1 MDPREGRAVRY
12 IFGDFVLSP
21 SEQRLWRADTV
32 VRLGGRPMAI
42 LTALVERAGQV
53 VDKEDLTRR
62 AWPRTTVDESN
73 LKVNIAAIRRA
84 LDERDPERRF
94 IATVSGHGY
103 RFVAPV
109 DVAPIVPPI
118 VPPVPIPAAARRHNL
133 PRPTDLLGRSEDLAE
148 ISTHVLQR
156 PLITI
161 TGPGGVGKTS
171 LAVALGH
178 GVVEQ
183 FRDGVWMVDLCV
195 VDSDRYLASALAQE
209 MGMAIHADDPQAAL
223 AAVLA
228 ERQCL
233 LVLDGCENSLDQAA
247 RLATL
252 LATAAPRTH
261 VLATSR
267 EPLRVAGEGVHP
279 LRPLAVPA
287 ADGTPAAR
295 DVLTIPAVALFVA
308 RASAAAPGF
317 DVRDDDAPALVEIC
331 RRLDGLPLALEL
343 AATRVGAFGPRG
355 LLRVLSERLDI
366 LDDGRRA
373 GHPRHRG
380 LTATLDWSYG
390 LLSEEEQAL
399 FRRLSVF
406 HGVFPLDAALAVGG
420 TECRGRRISHLADLV
435 AKSLVVAIPGPSSRY
450 HLLDTTRD
458 YGLQRLAESHEGDAV
473 RQRHA
478 EFCLAQC
485 RDASGRKGVP
495 PAADPPEDLV
505 TLVHNVRAA
514 LDWCLTDRRDPALGR
529 TLAAAALAVWDTLS
543 LLQERIEASERA
555 LATIAPADGPED
567 RDEIAL
573 RASLA
578 AALLQVEGPSARIA
592 ELWRGALARAERLSD
607 LDGQLRALWGLCDFE
622 TWTGDHRA
630 ALALT
635 TRIGTLAAAG
645 GDRAAGAAVD
655 RPAATALR
663 YLGRLDE
670 AREAADRLLARAARR
685 DGPGRRLEDHGL
697 VAARGTL
704 ANVLWLQGRPDHAV
718 AAARRALAEAEA
730 GGQAFALTNALA
742 HTVIPIALHG
752 GDLDEAERG
761 LARLGDHVAHHAMRI
776 WRVIADGLEAIVSL
790 RRGDA
795 GGLHR
800 LEDALVEMGEIGFRM
815 RRPAYLGS
823 LASGLA
829 AHGRLPD
836 ALSRIDAALAAAEQG
851 GEAWCRPELLR
862 IRGEIRLAS
871 AGHAGASDAARHF
884 RQAMD
889 LAGRQGAAMWHLRAA
904 MSLAAL
910 DERYGGRAA
919 LAVILGNF
927 DAALDTPDLRAAR
940 ARLAGE
946 ADIGK
951 DGPVSLA

>member
-1 MDPREGRAVRY
+1 ME
-12 IFGDFVLSP
+12 
-21 SEQRLWRADTV
+21 
-32 VRLGGRPMAI
+32 I
-42 LTALVERAGQV
+42 LTALVERAGLV
-53 VDKEDLTRR
+53 VSKEDLNKR

-84 LDERDPERRF
+84 LEGLEPETHF
-94 IATVSGHGY
+94 IATVSGQGY

-109 DVAPIVPPI
+109 DVAAR
-118 VPPVPIPAAARRHNL
+118 PIPAAARRHNL
-133 PRPTDLLGRSEDLAE
+133 PRPADLLGRSEDLAE
-148 ISTHVLQR
+148 ISTKVLQR
-156 PLITI
+156 PLVTI

-178 GVVEQ
+178 AVVGR

-209 MGMAIHADDPQAAL
+209 MGIAIHADDPQAAL
-223 AAVLA
+223 TMALA
-228 ERQCL
+228 DRQCL

-252 LATAAPRTH
+252 LAAAAPGTH

-267 EPLRVAGEGVHP
+267 EPLRIAGEVMHH
-279 LRPLAVPA
+279 LRPLAVPTMS
-287 ADGTPAAR
+287 GTLNAR
-295 DVLTIPAVALFVA
+295 EVLAVPAVALFVA

-317 DVRDDDAPALVEIC
+317 GFEDDDAPTLVEIC

-343 AATRVGAFGPRG
+343 AATRVGAFGLRG
-355 LLRVLSERLDI
+355 LLRVLNERLDI

-380 LTATLDWSYG
+380 VTATLAWSHG
-390 LLSEEEQAL
+390 LLSAKEQAL

-406 HGVFPLDAALAVGG
+406 HGVFPLDAALAVCRLAGG
-420 TECRGRRISHLADLV
+420 AERGCIRHGIGHLADLV
-435 AKSLVVAIPGPSSRY
+435 AKSLVVAVPGRSPRY
-450 HLLDTTRD
+450 QLLDTTRD
-458 YGLQRLAESHEGDAV
+458 YGLQRLAESGEEDAV
-473 RQRHA
+473 RRRHA
-478 EFCLAQC
+478 ELCLAQC
-485 RDASGRKGVP
+485 RDASGRKS
-495 PAADPPEDLV
+495 AQASSDPPEDPIA
-505 TLVHNVRAA
+505 LVHNVRAA
-514 LDWCLTDRRDPALGR
+514 LDWCLTDRHDPALGR
-529 TLAAAALAVWDTLS
+529 TLAAEALVVWDTLS
-543 LLQERIEASERA
+543 LLQERIESSERA
-555 LATIAPADGPED
+555 LASVVPCDGPED
-567 RDEIAL
+567 RDEVTL

-578 AALLQVEGPSARIA
+578 AALLQVEGPTPRIA

-630 ALALT
+630 SLALT
-635 TRIGTLAAAG
+635 ERIGTLAAAG
-645 GDRAAGAAVD
+645 GDRAAGAALD
-655 RPAATALR
+655 RPAATSLR

-670 AREAADRLLARAARR
+670 AREAAERLLARAARR

-718 AAARRALAEAEA
+718 AEARRALVEAEA

-761 LARLGDHVAHHAMRI
+761 LARLSDHVARHAMRI
-776 WRVIADGLEAIVSL
+776 WRVVADSLEAIVSL
-790 RRGDA
+790 RRGDG

-836 ALSRIDAALAAAEQG
+836 ALARIDAALAASENG
-851 GEAWCRPELLR
+851 GELWCRPELLR
-862 IRGEIRLAS
+862 IRGEILLAS
-871 AGHAGASDAARHF
+871 AGNAGELDAARHF
-884 RQAMD
+884 LQAID
-889 LAGRQGAAMWHLRAA
+889 LADSQGAAMWRLRAA
-904 MSLAAL
+904 TSLAAL
-910 DERYGGRAA
+910 GDRYGGRAA
-919 LAVILGNF
+919 LAVSLDGF
-927 DAALDTPDLRAAR
+927 DASLDTPDLRAAR
-940 ARLAGE
+940 ARLVGE
-946 ADIGK
+946 AGLRESGLGETGLGTDAGR
-951 DGPVSLA
+951 PVSLA

>member
-1 MDPREGRAVRY
+1 
-12 IFGDFVLSP
+12 
-21 SEQRLWRADTV
+21 
-32 VRLGGRPMAI
+32 MAI

-53 VDKEDLTRR
+53 VSKEDLNRR
-62 AWPRTTVDESN
+62 AWPRTTVDDSN
-73 LKVNIAAIRRA
+73 LKVNVAAIRRA
-84 LDERDPERRF
+84 LAGFEPEKPF

-109 DVAPIVPPI
+109 DVTPWPA
-118 VPPVPIPAAARRHNL
+118 PAAARRHNL
-133 PRPTDLLGRSEDLAE
+133 PRPADLLGRSEDLAE
-148 ISTHVLQR
+148 ISTTVMQR
-156 PLITI
+156 KLVTI

-171 LAVALGH
+171 LAVASGH
-178 GVVEQ
+178 AVVER

-195 VDSDRYLASALAQE
+195 VDSDRYLASAVAQE
-209 MGMAIHADDPQAAL
+209 MGIAIHADDPQAAL
-223 AAVLA
+223 TTALA
-228 ERQCL
+228 DRQCL

-252 LATAAPRTH
+252 LTAAAPGTH

-267 EPLRVAGEGVHP
+267 EPLRIADEVVYH
-279 LRPLAVPA
+279 LRPLAVPT
-287 ADGTPAAR
+287 ADGTPTAR
-295 DVLTIPAVALFVA
+295 EVLAVPAVALFVA

-317 DVRDDDAPALVEIC
+317 VLQDDDAPTIVEIC

-343 AATRVGAFGPRG
+343 AATRVGAFGPRN
-355 LLRVLSERLDI
+355 LLRLLNERLDL

-380 LTATLDWSYG
+380 LTATLDWSHG
-390 LLSEEEQAL
+390 LLSAGEQAL
-399 FRRLSVF
+399 FRRLAVF
-406 HGVFPLDAALAVGG
+406 HGVFSLDAALTVGRCPG
-420 TECRGRRISHLADLV
+420 GAEGRCIGHLADLV
-435 AKSLVVAIPGPSSRY
+435 AKSLVAVIPGGASRY

-458 YGLQRLAESHEGDAV
+458 YGLRRLAESGEGDAV
-473 RQRHA
+473 RRRHA
-478 EFCLAQC
+478 ELCLAQC
-485 RDASGRKGVP
+485 RHVSGRGSAQ
-495 PAADPPEDLV
+495 PACDPPEDL
-505 TLVHNVRAA
+505 TALVHNLRAA

-543 LLQERIEASERA
+543 LLQERIETSERA
-555 LATIAPADGPED
+555 LATVAPADGPED

-578 AALLQVEGPSARIA
+578 AALLQVEGPTARIA

-622 TWTGDHRA
+622 TWIGDHRA
-630 ALALT
+630 AFALT
-635 TRIGTLAAAG
+635 ERIRMLASAS

-655 RPAATALR
+655 RPAATSLR

-670 AREAADRLLARAARR
+670 ARDAAERLLARAARR

-704 ANVLWLQGRPDHAV
+704 ANVLWLQGRPVHAV

-761 LARLGDHVAHHAMRI
+761 LARLSDHVAHHAMRI

-829 AHGRLPD
+829 AHGRPQD
-836 ALSRIDAALAAAEQG
+836 ALARIDAALAASEHG
-851 GEAWCRPELLR
+851 GEVWCRPELLR
-862 IRGEIRLAS
+862 IRGEILLAS
-871 AGHAGASDAARHF
+871 AGNAGEPDAARHF
-884 RQAMD
+884 RQAID
-889 LAGRQGAAMWHLRAA
+889 LADGQGAAMWRLRAA
-904 MSLAAL
+904 TSLAAL
-910 DERYGGRAA
+910 DDRYGGRAA
-919 LAVILGNF
+919 LTVSLEGF
-927 DAALDTPDLRAAR
+927 DRALDTPDLRAAR
-940 ARLAGE
+940 ARLAAGAGLVE
-946 ADIGK
+946 AGR
-951 DGPVSLA
+951 PVSLA